1 MKKTPDI
8 EKKPEIRKL
17 PDIRKSPEK
26 KKMPDMKRFLQSG
39 EDDILKL
46 PYIAVAAAALGLVFI
61 LLAGGTLMR
70 GFSESKEAAEATQVQ
85 GIVEN
90 EAGTDSAAQAS
101 ESTEAAVTAS
111 AEPNSAA
118 ASADAAGSAAAYAEG
133 GENGGSVNLVKS
145 AARNV
150 RERTAQIMEASQT
163 VSVTVSA
170 AGDCTLGTDAGA
182 DYDSSFNAMY
192 DEREEPSWF
201 LANVRD
207 VFANDDLTIVNF
219 EGVLTEGGERKDKTF
234 CFKGRPEFA
243 SVLTEGSVEA
253 ANLANN
259 HSFDYG
265 EDSYYEGKE
274 ILLDAG
280 VQVFGYDNSI
290 VLDVNGIR
298 VGLTGTFE
306 LDEELDIKPKMLAE
320 IEKVKADGAQLV
332 ISSFHWG
339 DEGERYQNSIQEELA
354 HAAIDAGADLVIG
367 HHPHVLQPMEI
378 YNGKYIF
385 YSLGNFCFGG
395 NADPADKDTA
405 IAQQT
410 FTFSSGG
417 ELLEA
422 SEARV
427 IPCCIS
433 STQEYNNY
441 QPTPYEEGSEEYR
454 RVMNKLNPVSE
465 EDSGED
471 GESEDASG
479 EDYEESEYDS
489 EEDGGETE
497 YDSEE
502 DGGEPE
508 YDSYEESEDE

>member
-26 KKMPDMKRFLQSG
+26 KKMPDVKQFLQSG
-39 EDDILKL
+39 RDDLLKL

-61 LLAGGTLMR
+61 LLAGGSLMR
-70 GFSESKEAAEATQVQ
+70 GFSEAKEAAGATQVQ

-90 EAGTDSAAQAS
+90 EANPDSSAQGA
-101 ESTEAAVTAS
+101 ESTAAD
-111 AEPNSAA
+111 AA
-118 ASADAAGSAAAYAEG
+118 ASAESAALPASGETAEQAAVYAEG
-133 GENGGSVNLVKS
+133 GETGSSSGLVKA
-145 AARNV
+145 AARNAH
-150 RERTAQIMEASQT
+150 ERAAQIIEASQT

-170 AGDCTLGTDAGA
+170 AGDCTLGTDVES
-182 DYDSSFNAMY
+182 DYDSSFNAAY
-192 DEREEPSWF
+192 DDREDPSWF
-201 LANVRD
+201 LANVQD

-274 ILLDAG
+274 ILQGAG
-280 VQVFGYDNSI
+280 VQVFGYDNSV
-290 VLDVNGIR
+290 VLDVNGIK

-306 LDEELDIKPKMLAE
+306 LDEELDIMPKMLAE

-339 DEGERYQNSIQEELA
+339 DEGERYQNSIQVELA

-367 HHPHVLQPMEI
+367 HHPHVLQPMEV

-410 FTFSSGG
+410 FTFSGSG
-417 ELLEA
+417 ELVEA

-427 IPCCIS
+427 IPCRIS
-433 STQEYNNY
+433 STAEYNNY
-441 QPTPYEEGSEEYR
+441 QPTPYEEGSEEYQ
-454 RVMNKLNPVSE
+454 RVMEKLNPVSE
-465 EDSGED
+465 EDSGDSGGEAED
-471 GESEDASG
+471 DSGEDSGESEYG
-479 EDYEESEYDS
+479 T
-489 EEDGGETE
+489 EEDGG
-497 YDSEE
+497 DEE
-502 DGGEPE
+502 D
-508 YDSYEESEDE
+508 DSYGDSEDE